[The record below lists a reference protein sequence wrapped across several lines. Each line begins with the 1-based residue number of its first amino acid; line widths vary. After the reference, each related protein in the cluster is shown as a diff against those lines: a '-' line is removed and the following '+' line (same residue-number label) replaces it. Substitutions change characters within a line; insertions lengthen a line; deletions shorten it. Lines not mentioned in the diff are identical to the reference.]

1 MEFVRLLLVFLHL
14 LGMGM
19 LVAMIMLQAKAG
31 KDAPVNK
38 GWLHGAALQLLTGV
52 ALVVPGVGPAAR
64 VDAGGSVRAVPS
76 PPPPPVQPTAA
87 ASTSPAATRAASRG
101 NRMGQVSLGC
111 LPRTRWRPRGVPEAS
126 YCDVHHAGLG

>member
-1 MEFVRLLLVFLHL
+1 VEFVRLLLVFLHL

-52 ALVVPGVGPAAR
+52 ALVGIDPLVDSVKYDHIKIGVKLLVVVAIAAVVAINVNKPKAPSWLMPTAAPGRTIVTCHVSPI
-64 VDAGGSVRAVPS
+64 SVCS
-76 PPPPPVQPTAA
+76 PPVQ
-87 ASTSPAATRAASRG
+87 
-101 NRMGQVSLGC
+101 C
-111 LPRTRWRPRGVPEAS
+111 
-126 YCDVHHAGLG
+126 